1 MPDQAIAFTPYAAPD
16 LTGLR
21 AGQLVSYQGV
31 LYDVQSVEVRE
42 TLGGRAPADGGPLSI
57 ETRLDFKLER
67 ARWFEEPRLPVFE
80 APADVFVLPE
90 LQGERKTVINGLAYW
105 LHAVS
110 LNRTYPAYGR
120 RIPEHDVP
128 ESIEL
133 QLVRNPLEDPV
144 KVIKSATLNEIS
156 LAGGRLELGLTDVEY
171 EEPDRG

>member
-21 AGQLVSYQGV
+21 AGQLVSYRGV
-31 LYDVQSVEVRE
+31 LYDVQQVETRE
-42 TLGGRAPADGGPLSI
+42 TLGGRAKDDGGPLSI
-57 ETRLDFKLER
+57 ETRLDIKLER
-67 ARWFEEPRLPVFE
+67 ARWLAEPRLPAFE

-90 LQGERKTVINGLAYW
+90 LSGRMNKTVINGLAYW

-120 RIPEHDVP
+120 RTPEHDVP

-133 QLVRNPLEDPV
+133 ELTRNPFEDPV
-144 KVIKSATLNEIS
+144 
-156 LAGGRLELGLTDVEY
+156 TDHA
-171 EEPDRG
+171 